1 MTLKPDVS
9 GVVVAWLWHGDGVAV
24 PVDWQWCR
32 GGVVRFMCSLGWWR
46 GGGCGSG
53 VIVAWHG
60 VVWDIPREKK
70 IITTTYVLS
79 LYFYMIYLK
88 TM

>member
-1 MTLKPDVS
+1 MGCLGWGDDPDVS

-24 PVDWQWCR
+24 LVDWQWCR

-53 VIVAWHG
+53 VVVAWHG
-60 VVWDIPREKK
+60 VVWAIPRAQKK
-70 IITTTYVLS
+70 ILQPLMFY
-79 LYFYMIYLK
+79 LYIFI
-88 TM
+88 